1 VINGHDLLCMF
12 VFLVV
17 FLGTVGGGALL
28 LYHLYGDNRRALA
41 RLRDLSPAANAETEN
56 TSVGGIA
63 LSALPKLGALVLPR
77 NTEQLAQ
84 LKARLTQAGIYG
96 PSALSIF
103 LGAQLILTLVLPLTA
118 GLTPFCLGL
127 LQWHHAMIIGL
138 LAGGVGLFTPSFWV
152 DYQRSRR
159 QSELRRALPDALDML
174 VLCIEAGVS
183 LPAAFQRVTAELQA
197 VHPGLGREMNIVQ
210 REVQLGLSI
219 GEAMKKFGE
228 RCELEEVR
236 NLAAVILQSERYG
249 AGNVKPLRQHAD
261 SCRLERQQRAEEKA
275 QKAAVKIL
283 FPTLLCIF
291 PAIFIV
297 ILGPAAYQIAAAFS
311 RMK

>member
-1 VINGHDLLCMF
+1 MIDAHDLVCMF
-12 VFLVV
+12 VFLLV

-41 RLRDLSPAANAETEN
+41 RLRDLSPATTADPENAGV
-56 TSVGGIA
+56 SGMA
-63 LSALPKLGALVLPR
+63 LSALPKLGALVLPG

-118 GLTPFCLGL
+118 GLTPFLLGL
-127 LQWHHAMIIGL
+127 LEWHHAVMIGC

-159 QSELRRALPDALDML
+159 QNELRRALPDALDML

-183 LPAAFQRVTAELQA
+183 LPAAVQRVTTELQV
-197 VHPGLGREMNIVQ
+197 VHTGLAREMNIVQ

-219 GEAMKKFGE
+219 GEAMKKFGD

-236 NLAAVILQSERYG
+236 NLAAVILQAERYG
-249 AGNVKPLRQHAD
+249 AGSVKALRQHAE
-261 SCRLERQQRAEEKA
+261 SCRVERQQCAEERA